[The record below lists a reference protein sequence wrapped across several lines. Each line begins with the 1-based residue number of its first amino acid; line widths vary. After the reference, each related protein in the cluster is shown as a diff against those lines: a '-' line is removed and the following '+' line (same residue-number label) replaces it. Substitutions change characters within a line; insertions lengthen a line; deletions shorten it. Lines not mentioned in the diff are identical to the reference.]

1 MIYKVIY
8 IVGIV
13 GDLTNTIDA
22 TFGRFSSY
30 NSNSSFIPYSFF
42 LYKVY
47 RDDSDAPPQDVASD
61 IA

>member
-1 MIYKVIY
+1 MIYELIY

-13 GDLTNTIDA
+13 SDLTNTVDV

-30 NSNSSFIPYSFF
+30 STNPSFIPYSS
-42 LYKVY
+42 LIGSIG
-47 RDDSDAPPQDVASD
+47 DDFDVPPQDAASD